1 MNIYSKWN
9 KTQKD
14 NLILSPIYKLH
25 YFQKRKST
33 FEDQTS
39 AGSMSEHSFLNSKK
53 NQTTNKSLSL
63 LNIPSNLTNLIP
75 NKLEKKNCK
84 NILKKDILKDN
95 YTNSLPELSNIENNE
110 SINIKTDKSRNKIFL
125 KNLKLN
131 NIRSETDIIQTN
143 KIKSNKILNNFR
155 NKIQHLLKKHTLNKP
170 NKKIHNFSPNL
181 LINDYDITKKRFFFG
196 FMNLEKLNI
205 KDDNKKNDNNKSL
218 VKNNKTINSNSIK
231 KKKHS
236 TLKLNKNTKIKYTI
250 DQLLKKKFK
259 NPNDNKLIL
268 QRLIHPKKK
277 LKLKPFSKTKF
288 QKNKKGL
295 SLINIFSRN
304 KKTHF
309 LTTKTSI
316 NHSITEKKMIKNSS
330 LRKNKKKRSMS
341 TRTVS
346 FKDVPIKI
354 SSKEDEKKKT
364 IRNEIK
370 KKSERKI
377 TEKINPDNFYGYNF
391 ELEELEDYY
400 RDEYDDSNI
409 NTDSEEEKKKK
420 RILKEKKKF
429 RNRISSSTLNLSQ
442 KIVKTYE
449 FFNFT
454 QQEKKFLVKL
464 HPENLL
470 IKKLMTSNYSQI
482 LNKTKSY
489 IKGKIIIKE
498 KNNFP
503 NFHYSEEMFFIS
515 NDDINESI
523 DFHLSMQNNSFGYKE
538 YINLGLNT
546 ATAFHLM
553 NLYLLMSPQIIIN
566 FLSAKPEEK
575 DKDLK
580 YIFRSDK
587 NIRKKKSV
595 LDLETS
601 KMYDI
606 MGLTKQNIVF
616 YQKFIYVDYGIFFL
630 EDIDKLI
637 INTDNNEKKDKNN
650 IYKIEKNH
658 NITKPKKKRKIHLE
672 ILRKKPFFKMQGKQR
687 QIMGSILDDYL
698 KSEDI
703 TVRVLV
709 ENIKIMSST
718 NVNNPNLVPTII
730 MLLDYCIRHQ
740 SNALFIRFH
749 HRYHNYFDINSIDSY
764 SNNDT
769 LLIKATKENSK
780 VIVQYLLDKGADP
793 NKRNIYGNTAM
804 HYALS
809 YKYYIIA
816 DILRKNGAR
825 EDIENVKGLI
835 PWECVNRSCE

>member
-1 MNIYSKWN
+1 MLCS
-9 KTQKD
+9 
-14 NLILSPIYKLH
+14 
-25 YFQKRKST
+25 
-33 FEDQTS
+33 
-39 AGSMSEHSFLNSKK
+39 
-53 NQTTNKSLSL
+53 
-63 LNIPSNLTNLIP
+63 
-75 NKLEKKNCK
+75 
-84 NILKKDILKDN
+84 
-95 YTNSLPELSNIENNE
+95 
-110 SINIKTDKSRNKIFL
+110 
-125 KNLKLN
+125 
-131 NIRSETDIIQTN
+131 
-143 KIKSNKILNNFR
+143 
-155 NKIQHLLKKHTLNKP
+155 
-170 NKKIHNFSPNL
+170 
-181 LINDYDITKKRFFFG
+181 
-196 FMNLEKLNI
+196 
-205 KDDNKKNDNNKSL
+205 
-218 VKNNKTINSNSIK
+218 V
-231 KKKHS
+231 
-236 TLKLNKNTKIKYTI
+236 
-250 DQLLKKKFK
+250 
-259 NPNDNKLIL
+259 
-268 QRLIHPKKK
+268 
-277 LKLKPFSKTKF
+277 
-288 QKNKKGL
+288 
-295 SLINIFSRN
+295 
-304 KKTHF
+304 
-309 LTTKTSI
+309 
-316 NHSITEKKMIKNSS
+316 
-330 LRKNKKKRSMS
+330 
-341 TRTVS
+341 
-346 FKDVPIKI
+346 
-354 SSKEDEKKKT
+354 
-364 IRNEIK
+364 
-370 KKSERKI
+370 
-377 TEKINPDNFYGYNF
+377 
-391 ELEELEDYY
+391 
-400 RDEYDDSNI
+400 
-409 NTDSEEEKKKK
+409 
-420 RILKEKKKF
+420 
-429 RNRISSSTLNLSQ
+429 
-442 KIVKTYE
+442 
-449 FFNFT
+449 
-454 QQEKKFLVKL
+454 
-464 HPENLL
+464 
-470 IKKLMTSNYSQI
+470 
-482 LNKTKSY
+482 
-489 IKGKIIIKE
+489 IIIW
-498 KNNFP
+498 
-503 NFHYSEEMFFIS
+503 FILITFIIIYYL
-515 NDDINESI
+515 DDCKKV
-523 DFHLSMQNNSFGYKE
+523 FGGENK
-538 YINLGLNT
+538 
-546 ATAFHLM
+546 
-553 NLYLLMSPQIIIN
+553 IIIN

-595 LDLETS
+595 PDMETS